1 MKKALLASL
10 LMATIGFASAQS
22 SVSLYGVLD
31 QSYYGLSNSTGA
43 NTQLQNGI
51 NSSGAST
58 SRFGL
63 QGSEDLGGGL
73 KAGFN
78 LESQLTLSSGAVGSS
93 NTGAAQTTTG
103 TSEVFNRASNVSLSS
118 KQFGDVTIGRLTTP
132 INGAIA
138 SVDALGINSL
148 GLTNYFVYGSALYG
162 SNLVTGLAA
171 GSNIGG
177 ASSASAIP
185 DLFASGIGYKTPAY
199 HGVTGSIFTSPGSG
213 NTTSNN
219 AGAIREALVNFN
231 GEGALK
237 GLNVQAATGT
247 VANSLGAVSLTRTL
261 LGVNYTWDKYK
272 VSVSQV
278 NLRYDNSQFASIIAD
293 DLVIT
298 NAGIKYQVTAPLWI
312 GVSYTVAKD
321 TVNTANSSSTIGI
334 AANYELSKRTSLY
347 ALAGT
352 TSNSGASAM
361 TPLYGA
367 SATGTAGVDNTAYAV
382 GLRHIF

>member
-1 MKKALLASL
+1 
-10 LMATIGFASAQS
+10 
-22 SVSLYGVLD
+22 
-31 QSYYGLSNSTGA
+31 
-43 NTQLQNGI
+43 
-51 NSSGAST
+51 
-58 SRFGL
+58 
-63 QGSEDLGGGL
+63 
-73 KAGFN
+73 
-78 LESQLTLSSGAVGSS
+78 
-93 NTGAAQTTTG
+93 
-103 TSEVFNRASNVSLSS
+103 
-118 KQFGDVTIGRLTTP
+118 
-132 INGAIA
+132 
-138 SVDALGINSL
+138 
-148 GLTNYFVYGSALYG
+148 
-162 SNLVTGLAA
+162 
-171 GSNIGG
+171 
-177 ASSASAIP
+177 
-185 DLFASGIGYKTPAY
+185 
-199 HGVTGSIFTSPGSG
+199 
-213 NTTSNN
+213 
-219 AGAIREALVNFN
+219 
-231 GEGALK
+231 
-237 GLNVQAATGT
+237 
-247 VANSLGAVSLTRTL
+247 
-261 LGVNYTWDKYK
+261 VNYTWDKYK